1 MFEDKRKNPRLDF
14 GIVVH
19 HNHKRRMTKDISING
34 TFIKKERRDIYW
46 ELAPI
51 GSKINFSFYF
61 PNTTRHIDVKGT
73 VIHQGKDYDGMGIR
87 FKKIEERNKEFIRK
101 FILDYL

>member
-1 MFEDKRKNPRLDF
+1 MIKDKRENPRLDF

-19 HNHKRRMTKDISING
+19 YNHKHRMSKDISING
-34 TFIKKERRDIYW
+34 TFIKKEQWDKDM

-51 GSKINFSFYF
+51 GSKINFSFDF
-61 PNTTRHIDVKGT
+61 PNTTRYIDVKA
-73 VIHQGKDYDGMGIR
+73 VVVHHGKNDDGMGIW
-87 FKKIEERNKEFIRK
+87 FKKIEERNKEFIRR